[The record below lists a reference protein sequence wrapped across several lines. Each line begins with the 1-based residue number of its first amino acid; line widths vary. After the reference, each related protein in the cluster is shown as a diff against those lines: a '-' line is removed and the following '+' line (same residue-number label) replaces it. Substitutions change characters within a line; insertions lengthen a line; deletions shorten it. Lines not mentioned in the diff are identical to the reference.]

1 MPLLIELHPFTEL
14 LKRDSEI
21 SLETRPSKA
30 DAEPLMGE
38 FGVRSPTAKV
48 GGLVYFGRML
58 DKIRVHALGDLPAE
72 YQPNLGKGFD
82 KSCLE
87 FLDIGYPALV
97 ERVKEGGS
105 DDEILEWC
113 FAKGRRPTPN
123 DIAVWNEYMRKRAW
137 NDELS
142 EILVRRKKES
152 GFSDRTD
159 IQTMF
164 QYIDADEGR
173 A

>member
-1 MPLLIELHPFTEL
+1 LIELYPFTEL
-14 LKRDSEI
+14 LKQVSEN
-21 SLETRPSKA
+21 SLETNPSKA
-30 DAEPLMGE
+30 DAEPLMAE

-58 DKIRVHALGDLPAE
+58 DKIRLHATGELPPE
-72 YQPNLGKGFD
+72 YQANLGKGFD

-87 FLDIGYPALV
+87 FLSIEYPALTA
-97 ERVKEGGS
+97 RVKEGGS

-142 EILVRRKKES
+142 DILARRKKES
-152 GFSDRTD
+152 GFSDRSD

-173 A
+173 